1 MLFTEITSSII
12 PLTLDPVPEILN
24 KIEDETYRDRVE
36 RILEFIDKK
45 QVKYLFY
52 LCDLFLKLE
61 NKLGPL
67 IAISPFNNALRV

>member
-52 LCDLFLKLE
+52 LCDRFLKLE